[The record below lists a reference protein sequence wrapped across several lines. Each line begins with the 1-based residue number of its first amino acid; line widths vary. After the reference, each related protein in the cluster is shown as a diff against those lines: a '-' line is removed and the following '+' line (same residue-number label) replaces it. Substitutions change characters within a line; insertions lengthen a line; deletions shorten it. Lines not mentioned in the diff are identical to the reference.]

1 MPFSLGVPNWIVASS
16 PSPSCPQ
23 LQAPLLVLP
32 PSPLLWTS
40 PPHQCTPSVASSSSS
55 SQRRRPVPRGGR
67 GGLCP
72 SARSSPWV
80 GVFRAQGAAPPAT
93 AHRYLLRAAY
103 PCPCRCRLLRSLV
116 KCCLPWQLKLAAWE
130 SEGNQLHR
138 STEQDG
144 KSSSAVWVEQCFWI
158 RFGLEWV
165 EPIFLPLVWI
175 DPTVRLDW
183 FGFYLWWID
192 LEARCATIWSGAGS
206 AWIPIHWQFGTL
218 GMIFKLFPQFSTLM
232 LEGFSFTT
240 FHCLWLFK
248 VLNFRSLKSK

>member
-55 SQRRRPVPRGGR
+55 SQCRRPVPRGGR

-93 AHRYLLRAAY
+93 AHGYLLRAAY

-183 FGFYLWWID
+183 FVFYL
-192 LEARCATIWSGAGS
+192 
-206 AWIPIHWQFGTL
+206 
-218 GMIFKLFPQFSTLM
+218 
-232 LEGFSFTT
+232 
-240 FHCLWLFK
+240 
-248 VLNFRSLKSK
+248 